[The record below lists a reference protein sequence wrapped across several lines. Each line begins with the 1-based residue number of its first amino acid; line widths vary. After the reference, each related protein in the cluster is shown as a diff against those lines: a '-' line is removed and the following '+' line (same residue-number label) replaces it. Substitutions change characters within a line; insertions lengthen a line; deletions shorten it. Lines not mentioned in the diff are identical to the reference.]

1 MSSAEKDWKSSEF
14 TGEMVF
20 YYQFHSGLSYRVL
33 PPPPPRFPSNRTFE
47 SGESCQ
53 DIKMKDASMF
63 SL

>member
-1 MSSAEKDWKSSEF
+1 MSSAEKNWKSSEF

-20 YYQFHSGLSYRVL
+20 YYQFHTGLSYRV
-33 PPPPPRFPSNRTFE
+33 PPPPHFPSNRTFE

-63 SL
+63 PL